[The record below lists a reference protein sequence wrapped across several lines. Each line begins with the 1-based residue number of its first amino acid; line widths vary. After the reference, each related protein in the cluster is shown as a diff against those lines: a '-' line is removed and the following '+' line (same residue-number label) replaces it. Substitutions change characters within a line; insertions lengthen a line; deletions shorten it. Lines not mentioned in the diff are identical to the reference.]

1 MWETEKGQ
9 SKGDVNVGK
18 KVAPL
23 SGGEKRF
30 PPVAEGYQVAG
41 GERQKQAS
49 FLSVAAAVDMYM
61 LQISMI
67 CVLFIKTFNLTDDFY
82 IFAQLGVSR
91 WCSG

>member
-1 MWETEKGQ
+1 MSRDTMVNSCEWGHEQRQGMWETEKGQ

-23 SGGEKRF
+23 SGGEKGF

-49 FLSVAAAVDMYM
+49 FLSVATAVDM
-61 LQISMI
+61 S
-67 CVLFIKTFNLTDDFY
+67 V
-82 IFAQLGVSR
+82 V
-91 WCSG
+91 W